1 MRRKLLPLGIAIFV
15 LLCSSLVVS
24 VDAASMWS
32 QEYEGPENV
41 KENCLVVE
49 TSDGG
54 YALVC
59 TIDPFDVWLA
69 KIDALGNME
78 WNRTYG
84 GAGADW
90 VNWMIATS
98 DGGFAIA
105 GGTWS
110 FGAGS
115 SDFWLV
121 KTDALGR
128 AEWNR
133 TYGGDGHE
141 EATSVIETADKGYAI
156 TGRTLASESEPI
168 LLVKTDASGNMQ
180 WNKTYEKIFG
190 IDLPRSIFATPDGGY
205 TITSNFW
212 LMKVDA
218 FGNRLWNRTFE
229 GLDADSVVMT
239 SDGGFALAGDTVNYT
254 GPPIIFSLG
263 STDWGEHIKGN
274 GTYGE
279 SSVRFSLEASKEVY
293 TMADETSSLIVDLWL
308 AKTDAFGNMLWNKTY
323 GLDERSLIG
332 TTFSLVAT
340 LDGGYAIAGSTTAFD
355 LLGDF
360 LLVKTDAFGN
370 MLWNRTYGE
379 NLTANEACS
388 LIQTPDGGY
397 VICGRISGPSSMW
410 VGSLWL
416 VKTDEI
422 GVVPEYSSLLVPTL
436 VLAATALIIIN
447 KKKLLQKRSQKL

>member
-1 MRRKLLPLGIAIFV
+1 MRKKLLLYGAVFSV
-15 LLCSSLVVS
+15 LLCSSLIAS
-24 VDAASMWS
+24 VKAASTWS
-32 QEYEGPENV
+32 HEYEGPTNV
-41 KENCLVVE
+41 KDCLVVA

-84 GAGADW
+84 GTGPDW
-90 VNWMIATS
+90 VSSMVATS
-98 DGGFAIA
+98 DGGFAIV

-121 KTDALGR
+121 KTDAFGN

-133 TYGGDGHE
+133 TYGGDSHE
-141 EATSVIETADKGYAI
+141 EATSVVETSDGGYAI
-156 TGRTLASESEPI
+156 TGHTYASESEPI
-168 LLVKTDASGNMQ
+168 MLVKTDASGNMQ

-190 IDLPRSIFATPDGGY
+190 IDSPLSIFATPGGGY
-205 TITSNFW
+205 AITSNFW
-212 LMKVDA
+212 LMKTDA
-218 FGNRLWNRTFE
+218 FGNRESNRTFE

-239 SDGGFALAGDTVNYT
+239 PDGGFALAGYTVNYT
-254 GPPIIFSLG
+254 GQPMIFSLS
-263 STDWGEHIKGN
+263 STDWGEHMKGN
-274 GTYGE
+274 RTYGE

-308 AKTDAFGNMLWNKTY
+308 AKTDAVGNMLWNRTY
-323 GLDERSLIG
+323 GLDERRLIG

-340 LDGGYAIAGSTTAFD
+340 FDGGYAIAGSTTAFD
-355 LLGDF
+355 FLGDF
-360 LLVKTDAFGN
+360 LLVKTDAVGN

-388 LIQTPDGGY
+388 LIQTSDGGY
-397 VICGRISGPSSMW
+397 AICGRISSSSSLW
-410 VGSLWL
+410 VDSLWL
-416 VKTDEI
+416 VKADEL
-422 GVVPEYSSLLVPTL
+422 GVVPEYSSWLVPA
-436 VLAATALIIIN
+436 LALTATAFLII
-447 KKKLLQKRSQKL
+447 KAGRKRRRAF